1 MNRRM
6 YRICLTVPLG
16 DRSGTLLLREK
27 KSCVDGYIDVMNRK
41 NPFTGIIADD
51 GRLVLSG
58 AVSTLMNTVNY
69 TAMGTV
75 GGGKISLKL
84 RTDSGV
90 YYSLVGE
97 ERPVNGKV
105 LQTHS

>member
-1 MNRRM
+1 M

-16 DRSGTLLLREK
+16 NRSGMLLLREK
-27 KSCVDGYIDVMNRK
+27 KSCVDGYIDVMNIK
-41 NPFTGIIADD
+41 NPFTGIISNE

-58 AVSTLMNTVNY
+58 AVRTLMNTVNY

-75 GGGKISLKL
+75 GEGKISLKL

-97 ERPVNGKV
+97 ECSVNDKI